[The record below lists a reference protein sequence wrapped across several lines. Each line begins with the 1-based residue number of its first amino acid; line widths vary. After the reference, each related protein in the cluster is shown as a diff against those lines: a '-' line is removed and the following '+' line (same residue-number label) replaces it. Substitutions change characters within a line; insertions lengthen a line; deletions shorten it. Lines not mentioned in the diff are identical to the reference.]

1 MAERLWR
8 SPARNPGRP
17 WHGYRQLPRPGAAPA
32 ISRPGLPGGMADAID
47 L

>member
-17 WHGYRQLPRPGAAPA
+17 WHGYRQLPRPGAAPR
-32 ISRPGLPGGMADAID
+32 SQGLGSPEGWRTR